1 MRLFAA
7 SRIATTGCVVNT
19 TPLTA
24 PAGCVVTASCVAAPA
39 PTVKL
44 ADVAMDS
51 PDDAKLSVCA
61 PTPVSAR
68 FANVATPF
76 TAFTVSVPLNVPPPL
91 AIATVTAAALLVR
104 LLPASR
110 IATTGCVEK
119 AAPLTAPAGC
129 VVITN
134 CVAAPGV
141 PVALNVTGLPLSPAA
156 VAVTV
161 FAPAVAPSVQ
171 LVNVAIPLA
180 FVLTLAG
187 VAGTITPPPTVRVN
201 VTTTPL
207 TGLPP
212 LSVTLTLGGADTAV
226 CTVVDCVTAE
236 FAAIV
241 VAAPVIPVAL
251 NVTGLPA
258 NEFAVAV
265 TVFAPAAA
273 PSVQLVSVATPL
285 PFVTTDAGLAGAI
298 APPPLVSANVTVTP
312 PTALPPASVT
322 LTLGGAPTA
331 VDTVAD

>member
-1 MRLFAA
+1 M
-7 SRIATTGCVVNT
+7 VVG
-19 TPLTA
+19 A
-24 PAGCVVTASCVAAPA
+24 PAVPVAVNVTGLPDNPATAAVTVFVPAVVP
-39 PTVKL
+39 
-44 ADVAMDS
+44 
-51 PDDAKLSVCA
+51 SVQL
-61 PTPVSAR
+61 V
-68 FANVATPF
+68 NVATPLPLVTTDAGLAGAIAPPPF
-76 TAFTVSVPLNVPPPL
+76 VSVNV
-91 AIATVTAAALLVR
+91 TV
-104 LLPASR
+104 
-110 IATTGCVEK
+110 
-119 AAPLTAPAGC
+119 APLTPLPCASVTFALGGALTDAPAC
-129 VVITN
+129 ADCDVTEFDTN
-134 CVAAPGV
+134 ADAAPGV

-322 LTLGGAPTA
+322 FTLGGAPTA